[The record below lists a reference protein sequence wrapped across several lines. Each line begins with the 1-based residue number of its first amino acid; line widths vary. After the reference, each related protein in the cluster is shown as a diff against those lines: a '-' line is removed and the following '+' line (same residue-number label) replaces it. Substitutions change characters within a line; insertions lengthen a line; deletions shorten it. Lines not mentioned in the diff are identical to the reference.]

1 MKVKLTS
8 TIILDDNEWGFTDLM
23 DGRPISP
30 ETINE
35 IKELIMEDSSELNNP
50 DNWKLEIVTSRQER
64 LGYLNQNKDE

>member
-8 TIILDDNEWGFTDLM
+8 TIILDDNNWGFTDLM
-23 DGRPISP
+23 NGRPISP

-50 DNWKLEIVTSRQER
+50 DNWKLEIVTSRQEK
-64 LGYLNQNKDE
+64 LGYLK

>member
-8 TIILDDNEWGFTDLM
+8 TVILDDNNWGFTDFM
-23 DGRPISP
+23 DGRTISP

-35 IKELIMEDSSELNNP
+35 LKELIMEDSSELNNP

-64 LGYLNQNKDE
+64 LGYLK